1 MEIKIV
7 LVPDD
12 CKDARKVCNDIKNTV
27 FTNLNEL
34 KETLIKELGT
44 LDGVTICD
52 ISEFM
57 EEFNDSDDDYTGLT
71 DVIGSEFMSY
81 VKVIEENL

>member
-7 LVPDD
+7 LIPADRT
-12 CKDARKVCNDIKNTV
+12 DARKVCEGIENTV
-27 FTNLNEL
+27 FANSNEL

-44 LDGVTICD
+44 LDGVTIYD

-57 EEFNDSDDDYTGLT
+57 DEFNNSDDDYAGLK
-71 DVIGSEFMSY
+71 DSIGSEFISY
-81 VKVIEENL
+81 VKVIE

>member
-7 LVPDD
+7 LIPADRT
-12 CKDARKVCNDIKNTV
+12 DARKVCEGIENTV
-27 FTNLNEL
+27 FANSNDL

-71 DVIGSEFMSY
+71 DAIGSEFMSY
-81 VKVIEENL
+81 VKVIE

>member
-44 LDGVTICD
+44 LDGVTIYD

-57 EEFNDSDDDYTGLT
+57 EDFNNSDDDYGGLKESL
-71 DVIGSEFMSY
+71 IFEFMSY
-81 VKVIEENL
+81 VKVIEENI